1 MPAVLEAAERD
12 AVDADALRRQRVA
25 HRHALVD
32 HDHIRVLEHLHQVAA
47 VRERDGVRR
56 APRGLDDCDAL
67 VDRSLHNLLVVG
79 RHHGRKD
86 REVDGE
92 GLARRQVVVLLDLG
106 AQVLGR
112 ALRERGDRAEPA
124 GVRDRRCHLGVADV
138 LPGAE
143 AGQVRRTW
151 RAGERGG
158 GQASAGREQ
167 REHRERAQSGRSC
180 SAASSEQSTAAAGRG
195 ASADSRGSIGSDTKR
210 KKLARPL
217 LRSPNSQ
224 WLRGWCGAPA
234 SPHTGSGARSRPG
247 Q

>member
-56 APRGLDDCDAL
+56 APRRLDDCDAL

-79 RHHGRKD
+79 RHHGRQD

-124 GVRDRRCHLGVADV
+124 GVRDRRRHLGVADV
-138 LPGAE
+138 LPGA
-143 AGQVRRTW
+143 
-151 RAGERGG
+151 
-158 GQASAGREQ
+158 Q
-167 REHRERAQSGRSC
+167 RGRSAAESRQAQRGR
-180 SAASSEQSTAAAGRG
+180 SAPAESRGSTGSEHKAEGAAALPAPNSQQPRRGRG

-247 Q
+247 R